1 MPGISNVS
9 PPNYV
14 YTHMTMTVRVGCDGL
29 LGAAVLIREGHEAHI
44 EIYELCGS
52 FETNTSK
59 VIESKTVAWD
69 LQERWEQLNRR
80 TAPFDD
86 AISFRCAAEF
96 LHLYLGCLSDY
107 LARLTD

>member
-59 VIESKTVAWD
+59 VIESKIVAWE

-86 AISFRCAAEF
+86 AISF
-96 LHLYLGCLSDY
+96 
-107 LARLTD
+107 ARLIFCICTWAVYLIISLA